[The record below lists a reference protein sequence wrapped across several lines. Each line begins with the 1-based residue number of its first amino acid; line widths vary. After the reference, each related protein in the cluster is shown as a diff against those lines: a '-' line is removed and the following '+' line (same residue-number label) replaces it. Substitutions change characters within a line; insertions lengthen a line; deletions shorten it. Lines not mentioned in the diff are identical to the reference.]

1 MEQVPPAEVAQPA
14 LSEELERQYKTLG
27 IRVDNDL
34 HAKLSFISQLRDS
47 TLSGEIVQAIR
58 DRVEAAQ
65 ADPELI
71 EKAAEVRAQI
81 EREARA
87 RQEAIAGMFG
97 ATALAGTNSS
107 PQEPTRRSQRGSRA
121 DGAVER

>member
-1 MEQVPPAEVAQPA
+1 MEQVPPAVEGEAIAQPA

-27 IRVDNDL
+27 IRVDNEL
-34 HAKLSFISQLRDS
+34 HARLSFISQLRES

-87 RQEAIAGMFG
+87 RQEAISGMFG
-97 ATALAGTNSS
+97 GALAVATTTDESS
-107 PQEPTRRSQRGSRA
+107 GRSTRRGSRGEA
-121 DGAVER
+121 